1 MVFITVVT
9 ISLRVMVGLI
19 IIFIIRFGE
28 WEAHILENAVC
39 AGGLFN
45 SITQFLKK

>member
-28 WEAHILENAVC
+28 WELSSEC
-39 AGGLFN
+39 
-45 SITQFLKK
+45 TQFSIAVG

>member
-9 ISLRVMVGLI
+9 ISLKVMVGLIII

-28 WEAHILENAVC
+28 WELSSECMQFSIAV
-39 AGGLFN
+39 G
-45 SITQFLKK
+45 

>member
-19 IIFIIRFGE
+19 IIRFGE
-28 WEAHILENAVC
+28 WELSSECMQFSIAV
-39 AGGLFN
+39 G
-45 SITQFLKK
+45 